1 MSKIKYPS
9 FVMRVISYHVFP
21 VVFEENNCSF
31 VRNKLEIYLDNKNS
45 TKTMIIIM
53 MNPSDADDKLSDLT
67 TNRVLNYARC
77 KYKKVIVF
85 NVLPFYSSQSKKIS
99 KKLQNICPG
108 TIEKFLDTNIACI
121 EENIKL
127 VDETTDIFLATGY
140 PSSDI
145 KEIQDM
151 FENQLQELY
160 KILIHKDI
168 QVFENTKGY
177 ISQKGTTYHPLYVK
191 NGLLKESDKKLRFNN
206 VIKLS

>member
-67 TNRVLNYARC
+67 TNRVLNYAC
-77 KYKKVIVF
+77 GKYKKVIVF

-121 EENIKL
+121 KENINL
-127 VDETTDIFLATGY
+127 VDENTELFLATGY
-140 PSSDI
+140 PSGAT

-151 FENQLQELY
+151 FEEQLQELY
-160 KILIHKDI
+160 KILINKD
-168 QVFENTKGY
+168 VRAFENINGY
-177 ISQKGTTYHPLYVK
+177 ISQKGTTYHPLFVK
-191 NGLLKESDKKLRFNN
+191 KGSLKKSKNKLRFNN